1 MVERIDAVDS
11 ETSRRSWHKERV
23 DAREKKREAEKKKR
37 RKRGRD
43 NSVYNEGGIQIP
55 AVPPGNERL
64 TGNER
69 EREREK
75 TDIVVERGEERRGWN
90 AHKEADRGISHK
102 ARNLEATMN
111 ESWRSEGGEN
121 GI

>member
-1 MVERIDAVDS
+1 MRSIQRRIVDRG
-11 ETSRRSWHKERV
+11 TKNAWT
-23 DAREKKREAEKKKR
+23 REKKREAEKKKR

-75 TDIVVERGEERRGWN
+75 TDIVVGRGEERRGWN
-90 AHKEADRGISHK
+90 AHKEADRGIYLTK
-102 ARNLEATMN
+102 LEIL
-111 ESWRSEGGEN
+111 RPP
-121 GI
+121 

>member
-1 MVERIDAVDS
+1 MRSIQRRIVDRG
-11 ETSRRSWHKERV
+11 TKNAWT
-23 DAREKKREAEKKKR
+23 REKKREAEKKKR

-75 TDIVVERGEERRGWN
+75 TDIVVERGERG
-90 AHKEADRGISHK
+90 
-102 ARNLEATMN
+102 
-111 ESWRSEGGEN
+111 EGGTRTKRQTGEYLTKLE
-121 GI
+121 ILRPP

>member
-1 MVERIDAVDS
+1 MRSIQRRIVDRG
-11 ETSRRSWHKERV
+11 TKNAWTRG
-23 DAREKKREAEKKKR
+23 KKREAEKKKR

-75 TDIVVERGEERRGWN
+75 TDIVVERGERG
-90 AHKEADRGISHK
+90 
-102 ARNLEATMN
+102 
-111 ESWRSEGGEN
+111 EGGTRTKRQTGEYLTKLE
-121 GI
+121 ILRPP

>member
-1 MVERIDAVDS
+1 MRSIQRRVVDRD
-11 ETSRRSWHKERV
+11 TKNAWTRG
-23 DAREKKREAEKKKR
+23 KKRERQRKR
-37 RKRGRD
+37 REE
-43 NSVYNEGGIQIP
+43 NEGEITPYITKAEFKFLRFRP
-55 AVPPGNERL
+55 RNERL
-64 TGNER
+64 TGNEK

-75 TDIVVERGEERRGWN
+75 TDIVVGRGEERRGWN

>member
-1 MVERIDAVDS
+1 MAQR
-11 ETSRRSWHKERV
+11 TRGR
-23 DAREKKREAEKKKR
+23 ARKRERQRKR
-37 RKRGRD
+37 REE
-43 NSVYNEGGIQIP
+43 NEGEITPYITKAEFKFLRFRP
-55 AVPPGNERL
+55 RNERL
-64 TGNER
+64 TGNEK